1 MSKIIIYN
9 TKNEDYS
16 SLPNN
21 FPIYRPYPLS
31 NPFTH
36 DGKKSNLAKL
46 SFKTREEAIEA
57 YKQYFL
63 NTYGKD
69 NELTKEFDMVYEY
82 YKNGNDVYLQCFCHP
97 LPCHG
102 NFLAQQLQKKLIQEK
117 RLEKRKTIKK
127 L

>member
-1 MSKIIIYN
+1 MARIIVYN

-21 FPIYRPYPLS
+21 FPIYRPNPLS

-36 DGKKSNLAKL
+36 DGKRSNLAKL
-46 SFKTREEAIEA
+46 SFKTREEALAAYKLYFKEA
-57 YKQYFL
+57 YGRDE
-63 NTYGKD
+63 N
-69 NELTKEFDMVYEY
+69 LTRAFDEMYEC

-102 NFLAQQLQKKLIQEK
+102 DFLAQQLQQKLI
-117 RLEKRKTIKK
+117 LEKKKTEKK
-127 L
+127 